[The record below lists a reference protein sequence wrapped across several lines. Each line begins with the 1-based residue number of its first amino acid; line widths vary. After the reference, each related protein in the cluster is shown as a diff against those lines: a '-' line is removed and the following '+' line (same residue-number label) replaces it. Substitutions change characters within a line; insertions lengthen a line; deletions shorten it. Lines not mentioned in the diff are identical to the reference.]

1 MSITKRWLRGG
12 LLLTLMAVA
21 AVEIFFLYS
30 TRVSMYNGVR
40 QSIRGRFS
48 TINAQLEI
56 TISSTDAATV
66 NARSL
71 ALRRMVEQFDAKESY
86 EFMLLDSQGR
96 IISTSSGQIENDLF
110 SNEDFSLALESVNG
124 VGESIYRTARGE
136 RVLSMTML
144 VPYPVGE
151 IAAMRMVTSLTLVD
165 QAIDQYALT
174 SLLVAS
180 VVVGASLLSG
190 LYFIRS
196 IVQPLA
202 RVEAT
207 ATQIARG
214 DLEVRLPPG
223 PYEDEVGRLCR
234 TINQMA
240 EDLGKT
246 ERMKNDFISSVSHEL
261 RTPLTSIK
269 GWIETISAIR
279 DPEDENYRKGI
290 AIIGQ
295 EADRLYNMVEEL
307 LNFSRL
313 QNGVQLACESLDLV
327 AEVTDVAL
335 FVQPRMNQE
344 GINLDYQ
351 EPELMVPV
359 WADPNRLRQVLV
371 NVLDNAIK
379 YSKPGSTIHLELLS
393 EVDNVYICI
402 REEGRGIAP
411 DDRENVKLK
420 FFKGK
425 NAERGSGIGLAVV
438 EEIVTAMNGEVEI
451 ASQLGEG
458 TTVTIRL
465 PHYSQPQG
473 APEE

>member
-1 MSITKRWLRGG
+1 MSITRRWLRGG
-12 LLLTLMAVA
+12 LLFTLLAA
-21 AVEIFFLYS
+21 IAVEIFFLYN
-30 TRVSMYNGVR
+30 TYQSMYGAVR
-40 QSIRGRFS
+40 QSIQNRFS
-48 TINAQLEI
+48 TITAQLEI
-56 TISSTDAATV
+56 TLSANDSATA

-96 IISTSSGQIENDLF
+96 IISTSSGQKEAGLF
-110 SNEDFSLALESVNG
+110 SQDDFIQALESVEG
-124 VGESIYRTARGE
+124 QGESIYRTSQGE
-136 RVLSMTML
+136 KVMSITLL
-144 VPYPVGE
+144 APYPVGE
-151 IAAMRMVTSLTLVD
+151 IAALRMVTSLTLVD
-165 QAIDQYALT
+165 QVISQYALI
-174 SLLVAS
+174 SLVMAAL
-180 VVVGASLLSG
+180 VVGGSLLSG

-207 ATQIARG
+207 ATRIARG
-214 DLEVRLPPG
+214 DLEVRLPPTH
-223 PYEDEVGRLCR
+223 YQDEVGRLCQ

-313 QNGVQLACESLDLV
+313 QNGVQLECESLDLV

-335 FVQPRMNQE
+335 FVQPRMTSL
-344 GINLDYQ
+344 GIALDYQ

-379 YSKPGSTIHLELLS
+379 YSNSGSTIHLELLS

-402 REEGRGIAP
+402 RDEGRGISP
-411 DDRENVKLK
+411 EDLENVKLK

-438 EEIVTAMNGEVEI
+438 EEIVTAMDGSVEI

-465 PHYSQPQG
+465 PHYPQPC
-473 APEE
+473 PESEE